1 MEGDQIDRE
10 GWSVYLKYTTSKYD
24 LKFAIENY
32 NQYVSQCK
40 QDRQIKLQEVQIQI
54 AKETLENVQYA
65 NWLNEQVL
73 DLSEQANDTLNNIN
87 NWQKADIAYRTYERI
102 KENRKKKR

>member
-1 MEGDQIDRE
+1 M
-10 GWSVYLKYTTSKYD
+10 
-24 LKFAIENY
+24 
-32 NQYVSQCK
+32 
-40 QDRQIKLQEVQIQI
+40 
-54 AKETLENVQYA
+54 
-65 NWLNEQVL
+65 NEQVM